1 MSKPYLKRLLI
12 GTIVFLLFAVLLVLV
27 LIKPISTSYMEHYD
41 LKSYYVTSDVD
52 FVIPEPGIDQI
63 QELVNDNSTGIKEVT
78 PYYSIGRLNANE
90 KEIINANGFIFN
102 NAVDL
107 NKSPYFSENI
117 LRGSKD
123 INDGEAIIDKAFS
136 AKYNCKIGDI
146 ISFSLNGETYA
157 FTISAISSN
166 NMSTQKG
173 TVALVLTDEMLS
185 DFKAQNIKY
194 SGAYVFAQDY
204 DICKNYLKNVYKPLG
219 SLKEQSS
226 FENDDLYNKY
236 LEMFNSANWFLSM
249 VDFHEV
255 YATESVKY
263 TGIESKTLI
272 SLIVGGLILSI
283 GIICIALW
291 PLLGKSNTKML
302 ATLFRKHLR
311 PKKFKTVIILYVL
324 ANVMAALLIAS
335 LFITPRDVFD
345 SRLYAFAFMYVMP
358 FVSSVCACLCSMK
371 LINKISDNTTKKNE
385 V

>member
-1 MSKPYLKRLLI
+1 MSKSYLKRLLT
-12 GTIVFLLFAVLLVLV
+12 GVVVFLFFAALLMLV
-27 LIKPISTSYMEHYD
+27 LIKPVSKSYIEHYD
-41 LKSYYVTSDVD
+41 LKSYYVYSNVD
-52 FVIPEPGIDQI
+52 FVIPAPGITQI

-157 FTISAISSN
+157 FTIRAVSSN

-185 DFKAQNIKY
+185 DFRAQNIKY
-194 SGAYVFAQDY
+194 SGAYVFAKDY
-204 DICKNYLKNVYKPLG
+204 DICKNYLKIEYKPLG
-219 SLKEQSS
+219 NLKDQSS

-236 LEMFNSANWFLSM
+236 LETFNSANWFLSM

-255 YATESVKY
+255 YASESVKY
-263 TGIESKTLI
+263 SGIESKTLT
-272 SLIVGGLILSI
+272 SLIIGSLILSI
-283 GIICIALW
+283 GIICIAIW
-291 PLLGKSNTKML
+291 PLLGRSNAKML
-302 ATLFRKHLR
+302 ATLFRKHLK
-311 PKKFKTVIILYVL
+311 PKKFKTIMILYVL
-324 ANVMAALLIAS
+324 ANLMISLLITS

-345 SRLYAFAFMYVMP
+345 SRLYGFAFIYVMP
-358 FVSSVCACLCSMK
+358 FVAAVCVSLCSMK
-371 LINKISDNTTKKNE
+371 QINKINDSVVKRNE